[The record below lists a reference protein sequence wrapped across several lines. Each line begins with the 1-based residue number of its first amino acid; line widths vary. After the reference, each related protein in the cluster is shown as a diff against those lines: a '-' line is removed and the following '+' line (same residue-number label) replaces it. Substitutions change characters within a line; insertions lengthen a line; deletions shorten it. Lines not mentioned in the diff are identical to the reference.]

1 LSGSIINE
9 SDEDEEN
16 ESQLDDGD
24 STFERELNAM
34 GATVVSRGSL
44 QIRLHA
50 TRRSVTYWFELLHA
64 SRILNYYSSKS
75 NQRSSFVGSIALQCS
90 AIIPCSPTATGA
102 NSLIIS
108 HGGARQPA
116 PIHHVVSAPSPS
128 ALSFWLDAFATVTDQ
143 CLSRDAVELRRHKAV
158 LLHWLDQKR
167 LQRPS
172 LQLIGASL
180 ADVWQPAASAPSAL
194 LLSSP
199 SSQAPPPPAASLFT
213 EEEDGGEAFR
223 ECMSQVRGHGV
234 IERQC

>member
-1 LSGSIINE
+1 LSGSTINE

-16 ESQLDDGD
+16 ESQLDYSD

-44 QIRLHA
+44 QICLHS
-50 TRRSVTYWFELLHA
+50 TRRSRTLWFELLHA
-64 SRILNYYSSKS
+64 NKTLNYYSSKS
-75 NQRSSFVGSIALQCS
+75 NQRSAFVGSIALQCY
-90 AIIPCSPTATGA
+90 AIIPCSPTASGA

-108 HGGARQPA
+108 HGGSRQSA
-116 PIHHVVSAPSPS
+116 PIHHIVSAPSPS
-128 ALSFWLDAFATVTDQ
+128 ALSFWLDAFTTATDQ

-158 LLHWLDQKR
+158 LLQWLDQKR

-180 ADVWQPAASAPSAL
+180 ADVWQPAASASSAL
-194 LLSSP
+194 FASSP

-223 ECMSQVRGHGV
+223 ECTSQVGGHGV
-234 IERQC
+234 FENQY